1 MVRLVK
7 QMIRGA
13 NKVLSTRDI
22 NSLGWGSSLSD
33 DGKEREVVIKFL
45 DHDMVMSS
53 QDAKRLAAKLIMVA
67 DQIDLER
74 EGK

>member
-13 NKVLSTRDI
+13 NKVLASRDI

-53 QDAKRLAAKLIMVA
+53 EDAKMLAAKLIMVA
-67 DQIDLER
+67 NQIDLEK

>member
-13 NKVLSTRDI
+13 NKVLASRDI

>member
-1 MVRLVK
+1 
-7 QMIRGA
+7 MIRGA
-13 NKVLSTRDI
+13 NKVLASRDI

-53 QDAKRLAAKLIMVA
+53 EDAKMLAAKLIMVA
-67 DQIDLER
+67 NQIDLEK